1 LSLAQ
6 ALSQAPQWARA
17 VSVST
22 HSLPQRV
29 SPAAQAEPQVVPW
42 QADGFDFFVSLPAQR
57 SKPSMSKSAK
67 NGVRVRADE

>member
-1 LSLAQ
+1 
-6 ALSQAPQWARA
+6 
-17 VSVST
+17 
-22 HSLPQRV
+22 V